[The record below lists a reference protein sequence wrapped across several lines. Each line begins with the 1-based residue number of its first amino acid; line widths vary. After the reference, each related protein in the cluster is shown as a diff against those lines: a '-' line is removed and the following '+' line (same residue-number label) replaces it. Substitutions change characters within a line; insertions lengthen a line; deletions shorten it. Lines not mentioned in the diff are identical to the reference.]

1 MPEENAAKSQIIGY
15 TSGVYDLFHVGH
27 LNLLKQAK
35 SLCDRLIVGVTI
47 DALVGYKNTEVI
59 VPFEQRIEI
68 VRNIKCVDLAV
79 AQDHLDKFIMW
90 EKLKFDVMFI
100 GDDWHNTKRFND
112 FEKELSRVGVK
123 TIYLQYT
130 KSISSTLI
138 KQKITKEITQD

>member
-1 MPEENAAKSQIIGY
+1 MTDKARTKNQIIGY

-27 LNLLKQAK
+27 LNLLKHAK

-47 DALVGYKNTEVI
+47 DKLVGYKNTEVI

-68 VRNIKCVDLAV
+68 IKNIKCVDIAV
-79 AQDHLDKFIMW
+79 PQDNLDKFIMW

-112 FEKELSRVGVK
+112 FEKNLSQVGVK
-123 TIYLQYT
+123 TIYLPYT
-130 KSISSTLI
+130 KEISSTLI
-138 KQKITKEITQD
+138 KQRINKKKR

>member
-1 MPEENAAKSQIIGY
+1 MTDKIRTKNQIIGY

-27 LNLLKQAK
+27 LNLLKHAK

-47 DALVGYKNTEVI
+47 DELVGYKNTEVI

-68 VRNIKCVDLAV
+68 IKNIKSVDMAV
-79 AQDHLDKFIMW
+79 PQDNLDKFIMW

-112 FEKELSRVGVK
+112 FEKNLSQVGVK
-123 TIYLQYT
+123 TIYLPYT
-130 KSISSTLI
+130 KEISSTLI
-138 KQKITKEITQD
+138 KQRINKKKR